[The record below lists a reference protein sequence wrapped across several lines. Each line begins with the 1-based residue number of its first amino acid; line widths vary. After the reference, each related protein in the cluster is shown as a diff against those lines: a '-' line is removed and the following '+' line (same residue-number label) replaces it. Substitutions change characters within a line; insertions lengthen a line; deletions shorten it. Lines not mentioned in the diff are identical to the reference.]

1 VSNYWYKISQRGDQ
15 NSGDAHNNDADG
27 ETTESEADSPDTDIR
42 IDPKPPVTTP
52 LNDTAEMVAAA
63 LVADAT
69 GYDRRSR
76 FFEGKS
82 DRNGDGLDGF
92 VADVTTIAQSQCKRW
107 DSYADIE
114 TLICHLPINH
124 LTFAAHDGSAPYAG
138 PYPMALLVRAFIIEE
153 INGWDETALHDHL
166 RAHPSLRQSLG
177 FESLPNQSTFWR
189 AWNERF
195 SAELRDAVQECG
207 DAIVM
212 TARGCEVPL
221 PHRIS
226 TDGADGA
233 EADTPPK
240 HQLVAEKTDEVWQQ
254 AKPFVTDAFALDR
267 GPNWEIHENAFWEQH
282 AYMGM
287 REDMYARSGPASFSL
302 DTTRERIPTGSTH
315 RYQIGKLS
323 VAEIRKMLRNT
334 TRMLIARA
342 RQNGE
347 LDRPV
352 FTAIDVTKGFL
363 FTGGVEDQEDDILG
377 YKDGGQYYQ
386 WAVLKIVG
394 MDVPLVLDT
403 IPRVRGQ
410 SKDEIVEKLLTHA
423 TEMVDIDLVMRD
435 REFDSDPVKDT
446 CEEYGIHFLNPT
458 RIFANSDEADT
469 IAWMYRNG
477 KRFHVTEEESDD
489 GAPTRKQVYLPKQS
503 NSDVEDEGSLSEAWK
518 EMCGEWEFED
528 VEGEP
533 SEGMSFSR
541 LLADIQREEDI
552 EDRKQKAQEGK
563 VDTAETVVFE
573 TNHPYVTAGDADDQQ
588 MNGKAFVH
596 MIERLIRW
604 YRYRWGIENGF
615 KKQKHFMVRTTS
627 TERGYRFF
635 NFAFA
640 CVLYNVWRLVDLLVK
655 IAIDGE
661 NRTYAPRVDANQ
673 FLTVAKQYHG
683 LDPPD

>member
-1 VSNYWYKISQRGDQ
+1 M
-15 NSGDAHNNDADG
+15 
-27 ETTESEADSPDTDIR
+27 ETEPTPESDSSDTDAR
-42 IDPKPPVTTP
+42 IDAKSPATTP
-52 LNDTAEMVAAA
+52 LNDTAKMVAAA

-69 GYDRRSR
+69 GYNGQSR
-76 FFEGKS
+76 FFEGEADGS
-82 DRNGDGLDGF
+82 GDDLDGF
-92 VADVTTIAQSQCKRW
+92 VGDVTTIAQSQCERW
-107 DSYADIE
+107 ESYADIE
-114 TLICHLPINH
+114 TLICHLPIDH
-124 LTFAAHDGSAPYAG
+124 LTFAAHDSLAPYSG
-138 PYPMALLVRAFIIEE
+138 RYPMAVHVRATLLME

-166 RAHPSLRQSLG
+166 RAHPSLRQALG

-195 SAELRDAVQECG
+195 SAHLRDAVQEG
-207 DAIVM
+207 ADAIVRA
-212 TARGCEVPL
+212 ARTCELSL
-221 PHRIS
+221 PDRIETHEPTES
-226 TDGADGA
+226 DSDNRP
-233 EADTPPK
+233 E

-323 VAEIRKMLRNT
+323 VEETREMLRNT

-347 LDRPV
+347 LNGTV
-352 FTAIDVTKGFL
+352 MAAIDVTKGFP
-363 FTGGVEDQEDDILG
+363 FTGDVDDHENDILG
-377 YKDGGQYYQ
+377 YKDGNDYYQ

-394 MDVPLVLDT
+394 MDVPLVLDA

-410 SKDEIVEKLLTHA
+410 SKDEIVEKLLSEA
-423 TEMVDIDLVMRD
+423 TEMVDIDLVMMD
-435 REFDSDPVKDT
+435 REFDSKPVKKT
-446 CEEYGIHFLNPT
+446 CEEHDVHYLNPT
-458 RIFANSDEADT
+458 RIFDRSDEAET

-477 KRFHVTEEESDD
+477 KRFHVTEEDSDD
-489 GAPTRKQVYLPKQS
+489 GTPTRKQIYLPQQS
-503 NSDVEDEGSLSEAWK
+503 HSDDDDEDDSLSEVWT

-528 VEGEP
+528 LEGEP
-533 SEGMSFSR
+533 SERMSFSR

-552 EDRKQKAQEGK
+552 EERQQKAQDGD

-573 TNHPYVTAGDADDQQ
+573 TNHPYVTTRDAGDQQ
-588 MNGKAFVH
+588 MDGRAFVH

-604 YRYRWGIENGF
+604 YRHRWGIENGF

-627 TERGYRFF
+627 TERDYRFF
-635 NFAFA
+635 NFVFA

-655 IAIDGE
+655 LAIDGE
-661 NRTYAPRVDANQ
+661 STSYAPRVDANQ
-673 FLTVAKQYHG
+673 FLTVAKQFHG

>member
-1 VSNYWYKISQRGDQ
+1 
-15 NSGDAHNNDADG
+15 
-27 ETTESEADSPDTDIR
+27 
-42 IDPKPPVTTP
+42 
-52 LNDTAEMVAAA
+52 MVAAA

-69 GYDRRSR
+69 GYHGRSR
-76 FFEGKS
+76 FFEDES
-82 DRNGDGLDGF
+82 DGSGDTLDGF
-92 VADVTTIAQSQCKRW
+92 VADVTTIAQSQCERW
-107 DSYADIE
+107 ENYVDIE
-114 TLICHLPINH
+114 TLVSHLPIDH
-124 LTFAAHDGSAPYAG
+124 LTFAAYDGFAPYAG
-138 PYPMALLVRAFIIEE
+138 PYPMALLVRACLLKE
-153 INGWDETALHDHL
+153 INGWDETALYDHL

-177 FESLPNQSTFWR
+177 FETLPNQSTFWR

-195 SAELRDAVQECG
+195 SEELRDAVRECSDG
-207 DAIVM
+207 IVRA
-212 TARGCEVPL
+212 ARACEVPF
-221 PHRIS
+221 PDRIG
-226 TDGADGA
+226 TDGADGP

-240 HQLVAEKTDEVWQQ
+240 HQVVAEKTNEVWQQ

-267 GPNWEIHENAFWEQH
+267 GSNWEIHENAFWEQH

-323 VAEIRKMLRNT
+323 VAEIRSMLRST
-334 TRMLIARA
+334 TQMLIARA

-347 LDRPV
+347 LDGSV
-352 FTAIDVTKGFL
+352 MTAIDVTKGFP
-363 FTGGVEDQEDDILG
+363 FTGDVEDHEDDILG
-377 YKDGGQYYQ
+377 YKDGNEYYQ

-394 MDVPLVLDT
+394 MDVPLVLDA

-410 SKDEIVEKLLTHA
+410 SKDEIVEDLLSQT
-423 TEMVDIDLVMRD
+423 TEMVDTDLVMMD
-435 REFDSDPVKDT
+435 REFDSKPVKKT
-446 CEEYGIHFLNPT
+446 CEEHDVHYLNPT
-458 RIFANSDEADT
+458 RIFERSDEAET

-489 GAPTRKQVYLPKQS
+489 DTPTRKQIYLPQHS
-503 NSDVEDEGSLSEAWK
+503 NSADDDEDDYLSEVWT

-528 VEGEP
+528 VDGEP
-533 SEGMSFSR
+533 SGRMSFSR
-541 LLADIQREEDI
+541 LLADIQREE
-552 EDRKQKAQEGK
+552 EVEERKQKARDGD
-563 VDTAETVVFE
+563 VDTSETVVFE
-573 TNHPYVTAGDADDQQ
+573 TNHPYVTARDADDQQ
-588 MNGKAFVH
+588 MDGRAFIH

-604 YRYRWGIENGF
+604 YRRRWGIENGF

-627 TERGYRFF
+627 TERDYRFF
-635 NFAFA
+635 NFVFA

>member
-1 VSNYWYKISQRGDQ
+1 MGT
-15 NSGDAHNNDADG
+15 NSDSESDA
-27 ETTESEADSPDTDIR
+27 PDTTAC
-42 IDPKPPVTTP
+42 IDAQPPVTNP

-69 GYDRRSR
+69 GYNGRSR
-76 FFEGKS
+76 FFESES
-82 DRNGDGLDGF
+82 DGSGDTLDSF
-92 VADVTTIAQSQCKRW
+92 VADLTTIAQSQCERAE
-107 DSYADIE
+107 SYADLE
-114 TLICHLPINH
+114 TLVCHLPIDH
-124 LTFAAHDGSAPYAG
+124 LTFTAHDSSAPYSG
-138 PYPMALLVRAFIIEE
+138 PYPMAVHVRAALLKEL
-153 INGWDETALHDHL
+153 NGWDETALHDHL
-166 RAHPSLRQSLG
+166 RTNPSLREVLG

-189 AWNERF
+189 AWHERF
-195 SAELRDAVQECG
+195 SEELRDAVQECA
-207 DAIVM
+207 DSIV
-212 TARGCEVPL
+212 TAARACEVSL
-221 PHRIS
+221 PDRIETDR
-226 TDGADGA
+226 TDGTDADRRP
-233 EADTPPK
+233 E
-240 HQLVAEKTDEVWQQ
+240 HRLVAEKTDEVWQQ

-267 GPNWEIHENAFWEQH
+267 GQNWQIHENAFWEQH

-323 VAEIRKMLRNT
+323 VPEIREMLRNT

-342 RQNGE
+342 RQHGE
-347 LDRPV
+347 L
-352 FTAIDVTKGFL
+352 TGKLWAAIDVTKGVP
-363 FTGGVEDQEDDILG
+363 FTGEIEGHEDDILG
-377 YKDGGQYYQ
+377 YKDGSDYYQ

-394 MDVPLVLDT
+394 MDVPLVLDA

-410 SKDEIVEKLLTHA
+410 SKDKIVEELLTHA
-423 TEMVDIDLVMRD
+423 TEMVNLDLVMMD
-435 REFDSDPVKDT
+435 REFDSESVKDI
-446 CEEYGIHFLNPT
+446 CEEYDVHYLNPT
-458 RIFANSDEADT
+458 RIFATSDEADT

-477 KRFHVTEEESDD
+477 KRFHVTEEETPD
-489 GAPTRKQVYLPKQS
+489 GTPTRKQVYLPKHS
-503 NSDVEDEGSLSEAWK
+503 NSDDDDDDEDEDEGLSEAWK

-533 SEGMSFSR
+533 SERMSFSR
-541 LLADIQREEDI
+541 LLADIQREE
-552 EDRKQKAQEGK
+552 EVEERKQKAQDGE
-563 VDTAETVVFE
+563 VDTSETVVFE

-588 MNGKAFVH
+588 MDGKAFVH

-604 YRYRWGIENGF
+604 YRHRWGIENGF

-627 TERGYRFF
+627 TERDYRFF

-655 IAIDGE
+655 LTIDGE

>member
-1 VSNYWYKISQRGDQ
+1 MGTKS
-15 NSGDAHNNDADG
+15 
-27 ETTESEADSPDTDIR
+27 TPESDSADTDAR
-42 IDPKPPVTTP
+42 IDAKSSTTTP

-69 GYDRRSR
+69 GYNDQPR
-76 FFEGKS
+76 FFEGEPDGS
-82 DRNGDGLDGF
+82 GDGLDGF
-92 VADVTTIAQSQCKRW
+92 VADVTTIAQAQCERW
-107 DSYADIE
+107 KSYADIE
-114 TLICHLPINH
+114 TLICHLPIDH
-124 LTFAAHDGSAPYAG
+124 LTFATHDSLAPYSG
-138 PYPMALLVRAFIIEE
+138 RYPMAVHVRAALLKEL
-153 INGWDETALHDHL
+153 NGWDETALHDHL
-166 RAHPSLRQSLG
+166 RAHPSLRQKLG

-195 SAELRDAVQECG
+195 SEQLRDAVQECA
-207 DAIVM
+207 DTIVRA
-212 TARGCEVPL
+212 ARACEVSL
-221 PHRIS
+221 PDRIE
-226 TDGADGA
+226 THGPADS
-233 EADTPPK
+233 DPDSRPK
-240 HQLVAEKTDEVWQQ
+240 HQLVAAKTDEVWQQ

-267 GPNWEIHENAFWEQH
+267 GQNWQIHESAFWEQH

-323 VAEIRKMLRNT
+323 IAEIREMLRST

-347 LDRPV
+347 LDGPV
-352 FTAIDVTKGFL
+352 FAAIDVTKGFP
-363 FTGGVEDQEDDILG
+363 FTGDEEGHEDDILG
-377 YKDGGQYYQ
+377 YKDGNDYYQ

-394 MDVPLVLDT
+394 MDVPLVLDA

-410 SKDEIVEKLLTHA
+410 SKDEIVEKLLSQA
-423 TEMVDIDLVMRD
+423 TEMVDIDLVMMD
-435 REFDSDPVKDT
+435 REFDSDPVKET
-446 CEEYGIHFLNPT
+446 CEEHGLHYLNPT
-458 RIFANSDEADT
+458 RIFTNSDEAET
-469 IAWMYRNG
+469 IEWMYRNG
-477 KRFHVTEEESDD
+477 KRFHVTEEKADE
-489 GAPTRKQVYLPKQS
+489 GTLTRKQVYLPKRS
-503 NSDVEDEGSLSEAWK
+503 NSDNEDEDDDLSAVWTEI
-518 EMCGEWEFED
+518 CGEWGFED

-552 EDRKQKAQEGK
+552 EERKQRAQNGD
-563 VDTAETVVFE
+563 VDTSETVVFE
-573 TNHPYVTAGDADDQQ
+573 TNHPYVTTRDADGQQ
-588 MNGKAFVH
+588 MNGKEFIH

-604 YRYRWGIENGF
+604 YRHRWGIENGF

-627 TERGYRFF
+627 TERDYRFF

-661 NRTYAPRVDANQ
+661 NRTYKPRVDANQ

>member
-1 VSNYWYKISQRGDQ
+1 
-15 NSGDAHNNDADG
+15 
-27 ETTESEADSPDTDIR
+27 
-42 IDPKPPVTTP
+42 
-52 LNDTAEMVAAA
+52 MVAAA

-69 GYDRRSR
+69 GYNDRSR
-76 FFEGKS
+76 FVEDES
-82 DRNGDGLDGF
+82 DGSGDGLDGF
-92 VADVTTIAQSQCKRW
+92 VADVTTIAQSQCERCE
-107 DSYADIE
+107 SYADIE
-114 TLICHLPINH
+114 TLIYHLPIDH
-124 LTFAAHDGSAPYAG
+124 LTFAAHDSLAPYSG
-138 PYPMALLVRAFIIEE
+138 PYPMALLVRACLFME

-166 RAHPSLRQSLG
+166 RAHPSLSQNLG
-177 FESLPNQSTFWR
+177 FETLPNQSTFWR

-195 SAELRDAVQECG
+195 SEKLHDAVQECA
-207 DAIVM
+207 DAIVRA
-212 TARGCEVPL
+212 TRACEVPL
-221 PHRIS
+221 PDRIETEE
-226 TDGADGA
+226 TDESEDD
-233 EADTPPK
+233 DTPER
-240 HQLVAEKTDEVWQQ
+240 QLVAEKTDEVWQQ

-267 GPNWEIHENAFWEQH
+267 GQNWQIHENAFWEQH

-323 VAEIRKMLRNT
+323 VSEIREMLRNT

-347 LDRPV
+347 LDGSV
-352 FTAIDVTKGFL
+352 MAAIDVTKGFP
-363 FTGGVEDQEDDILG
+363 FTGDVEDQEDDILG
-377 YKDGGQYYQ
+377 YKDGSDYYQ
-386 WAVLKIVG
+386 WAVLKVVG
-394 MDVPLVLDT
+394 MDVPLVLDA

-410 SKDEIVEKLLTHA
+410 SKDEIVEKLLSQA
-423 TEMVDIDLVMRD
+423 TEMVDIDLVMMD
-435 REFDSDPVKDT
+435 REFDSESVKDT
-446 CEEYGIHFLNPT
+446 CEEHGVHYLNPT
-458 RIFANSDEADT
+458 RIFTNSDEADT

-477 KRFHVTEEESDD
+477 ERFHVTEEEAD
-489 GAPTRKQVYLPKQS
+489 GGSPTRKQVYLPKRS
-503 NSDVEDEGSLSEAWK
+503 NSDDDKDEDDDLSAVWTEL
-518 EMCGEWEFED
+518 CGEWGFED
-528 VEGEP
+528 VDGEP

-541 LLADIQREEDI
+541 LLADIQREEAV
-552 EDRKQKAQEGK
+552 EERKQKAQNGE
-563 VDTAETVVFE
+563 VDTAGTVVFE

-588 MNGKAFVH
+588 MDGIAFVH

-604 YRYRWGIENGF
+604 YRRRWGIENGF

-627 TERGYRFF
+627 TERNYRFF